1 MLLTECRFSNKTYT
15 FCSSLKCPAK
25 VEDSFDRIVALS
37 EIYSGINK
45 CNNEQFRNIRGQEH
59 VKDNL
64 LLHICTSVHMAM
76 ASRLAIWTPNKLQ
89 PGVLHLNLSVG
100 TLFSWIR
107 SLLNYGLV
115 TYLRRQPDIV
125 IERKKEQIKSNLI

>member
-1 MLLTECRFSNKTYT
+1 
-15 FCSSLKCPAK
+15 
-25 VEDSFDRIVALS
+25 
-37 EIYSGINK
+37 
-45 CNNEQFRNIRGQEH
+45 
-59 VKDNL
+59 
-64 LLHICTSVHMAM
+64 MAM